1 MFLYRKF
8 WSISLEDQL
17 ECILLLLKSVPLHWR
32 YQKYV
37 ENLHKI
43 VKNQINMTKVYMQGQ
58 IISKFMGIVVK
69 TGFHIVFIH
78 SYGAWTWLPGPDVSK
93 PPSAIHDSGLG
104 G

>member
-1 MFLYRKF
+1 
-8 WSISLEDQL
+8 
-17 ECILLLLKSVPLHWR
+17 
-32 YQKYV
+32 
-37 ENLHKI
+37 
-43 VKNQINMTKVYMQGQ
+43 MTKVYMQGQ